1 MKSRDTIDGIFE
13 FYKDQGSWSAF
24 RQVVRHLDLIPYH
37 IDIFSKFQLH
47 EGMHICEYGCGV
59 APFCRTL
66 LEMLP
71 DDPSLNISISD
82 VEECEHFAFAD
93 WRLRKTIK
101 DKSRNNIDLRSVP
114 VKVDQLPVYHQK
126 LDLVLVFE
134 VLEHVPS
141 PIACIKNIHEQMNV
155 GGHLVENFI
164 NHEDLED
171 DGPDLMSA
179 KLERQQYYDF
189 LKQNFTLLGGGSPEQ
204 YPNATRIW
212 RIR

>member
-1 MKSRDTIDGIFE
+1 MSKERINTLDGLKATFIQDLCDYYNVSNEDAIKLGTRDKGRKPSLPGSKTCASVSNMTYEDIWDLKSRDTIDGIFE

-24 RQVVRHLDLIPYH
+24 RQVVRHL
-37 IDIFSKFQLH
+37 
-47 EGMHICEYGCGV
+47 
-59 APFCRTL
+59 
-66 LEMLP
+66 
-71 DDPSLNISISD
+71 
-82 VEECEHFAFAD
+82 
-93 WRLRKTIK
+93 
-101 DKSRNNIDLRSVP
+101 DLRSVP